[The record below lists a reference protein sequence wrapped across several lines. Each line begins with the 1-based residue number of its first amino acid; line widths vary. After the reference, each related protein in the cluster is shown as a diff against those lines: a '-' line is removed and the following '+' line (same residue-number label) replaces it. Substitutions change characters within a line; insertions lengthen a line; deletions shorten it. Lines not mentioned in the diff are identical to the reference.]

1 MTDPKDMEPVER
13 LIQAAWIGTKDP
25 NTRKRL
31 GQEALKLLTVE
42 NLAVLAMVLAVYV
55 LGSAVTA
62 PWSVIVNGVLAGV
75 GLIAFGNT
83 LLKTAPSLISFA
95 RIGWYAT
102 TEADLQLAAK
112 HFADGLVA
120 VGPDVIIAILG
131 AGAFGLVRRA
141 VLARIK
147 LPRLSEPVPP
157 KAQPKGETPPAK
169 TASGKAA
176 EPAGPKA
183 TEPAGAKPTEPAGSA
198 PRPAER
204 VPGAVSRAG
213 GVALDVAAGAG
224 AANLA
229 VGLKAWHLLVPLGVV
244 GAVGVGAL
252 LLRSSLHGGK

>member
-13 LIQAAWIGTKDP
+13 LIRAAWIGTKDP

-42 NLAVLAMVLAVYV
+42 NLAVLAVVLAVYV

-62 PWSVIVNGVLAGV
+62 PWSVSVNGVLAGV

-147 LPRLSEPVPP
+147 LPKLSEPAPP
-157 KAQPKGETPPAK
+157 KAPPKGEVPAK
-169 TASGKAA
+169 TAPGKAA
-176 EPAGPKA
+176 EPTGPKPA
-183 TEPAGAKPTEPAGSA
+183 EPAGNA
-198 PRPAER
+198 PWPAER
-204 VPGAVSRAG
+204 APSAVARVG
-213 GVALDVAAGAG
+213 GIALDVAAGAG

-229 VGLKAWHLLVPLGVV
+229 VGLKAWHILVPLGVV

-252 LLRSSLHGGK
+252 LLRSSSHGGK